1 MKIRNLVRRFNNKSP
16 QKVTDKRQHFRG
28 LLFFVFEYE
37 QATKAKKQKKVA
49 SPDVRLITSTLL
61 ARLILSVFL
70 FAHRRTFSRLLRLC
84 DKTSGYYEQ
93 TTI

>member
-1 MKIRNLVRRFNNKSP
+1 MKIRNLVRRFNNKIP

-49 SPDVRLITSTLL
+49 KKKITLL
-61 ARLILSVFL
+61 PKLAVFL
-70 FAHRRTFSRLLRLC
+70 LMILVYPLFHC
-84 DKTSGYYEQ
+84 
-93 TTI
+93 

>member
-49 SPDVRLITSTLL
+49 KKKITLL
-61 ARLILSVFL
+61 PKLAVFL
-70 FAHRRTFSRLLRLC
+70 LMMVDPPFHC
-84 DKTSGYYEQ
+84 
-93 TTI
+93 

>member
-16 QKVTDKRQHFRG
+16 QKGADRRQHFRG

-49 SPDVRLITSTLL
+49 IKEDYTS
-61 ARLILSVFL
+61 S
-70 FAHRRTFSRLLRLC
+70 
-84 DKTSGYYEQ
+84 
-93 TTI
+93 

>member
-16 QKVTDKRQHFRG
+16 QKVTDRRQHFRG

-49 SPDVRLITSTLL
+49 KKKITLL
-61 ARLILSVFL
+61 PKLAVFL
-70 FAHRRTFSRLLRLC
+70 LMMVYPPFHC
-84 DKTSGYYEQ
+84 
-93 TTI
+93 